1 MKVESM
7 IEIHYEEVQVGQ
19 VITTNVSLEPLRVN
33 MVNAGK
39 EEEVLIENMVHVDS
53 YRVELEFVGFVFVL
67 DNRFIF
73 EGLNNLPNFGAVA
86 GEIEF
91 DLKIEKTVKR
101 LRKEAKYHKRVS
113 RSSIPLLQTVEEE
126 EESIHSTRNSKE
138 EVMAEQNLRQL
149 NALNVA

>member
-1 MKVESM
+1 MILVVLFANSEGNILVERSVYIFYM
-7 IEIHYEEVQVGQ
+7 TLEDVNVYVVGKD
-19 VITTNVSLEPLRVN
+19 EY
-33 MVNAGK
+33 
-39 EEEVLIENMVHVDS
+39 D
-53 YRVELEFVGFVFVL
+53 ELASG
-67 DNRFIF
+67 FIF